1 MSLYF
6 RAYFSSSSPILQS
19 LWIKLISFSSYNK
32 NLVSIRNTS
41 LSCLKFEL
49 FLSNLAP
56 KSTYGPYSVLTDS
69 SNNRLN
75 LFNLASIGSLIND
88 FNYPQKDD
96 QEGSNPTLTLSDNL
110 IIVLNYLS
118 WPEDTF
124 SKLQIWVSISSTNLQ
139 KRRS

>member
-1 MSLYF
+1 MSI
-6 RAYFSSSSPILQS
+6 P
-19 LWIKLISFSSYNK
+19 
-32 NLVSIRNTS
+32 NTS

-69 SNNRLN
+69 SKRRLN

-88 FNYPQKDD
+88 FNYSQKDD
-96 QEGSNPTLTLSDNL
+96 QLGSKPTFTLSDNL

-118 WPEDTF
+118 CPDDTF

-139 KRRS
+139 NSAS

>member
-19 LWIKLISFSSYNK
+19 LWIKLISFFSYRR
-32 NLVSIRNTS
+32 NLVSIPNTS

-69 SNNRLN
+69 SKRRLN

-88 FNYPQKDD
+88 FNYSQKDD
-96 QEGSNPTLTLSDNL
+96 QEGSKPTVPLSDNL

-118 WPEDTF
+118 CPDDTF

-139 KRRS
+139 NSAS

>member
-56 KSTYGPYSVLTDS
+56 KSTYGPYSVLTLS

-139 KRRS
+139 KSRS

>member
-56 KSTYGPYSVLTDS
+56 KSTYGPYSVLTLS

-96 QEGSNPTLTLSDNL
+96 QEGSNPTLTLADNL

-139 KRRS
+139 KSRS